1 MLMPS
6 LRRGSSKLGFGVSP
20 LQSLHGN
27 LGIKGEVAID
37 MNWKIRKFEV
47 RLIGAFFLM
56 KKVWGLPVAFLLLG
70 FIASAHAQPNGG
82 PNSEFMWDESQPYT
96 VLDKVRFSNGQF
108 IQVAEGKVTGQSYI
122 QPVREEC
129 EYKRLEVRN
138 GNSGSLQYISGACD
152 GIVHI
157 RAAYP
162 DEKNAKLAIVTTNCG
177 GTMCSTW
184 NDHYIVFLA
193 DSGIRVTRVGT
204 SFYGPKNKI
213 TKYGFSFDGQRLSRS
228 SVINFYDGTE
238 NDLGDLLP
246 STRIFVKQ
254 DGYVDVRFDKKFLRF
269 VGEHPD
275 TVLGD
280 EQVRASVV
288 QKIKPERFRAFRTAM
303 SGPGSSH
310 VHNGRFLVMNGC
322 MKSNCPWEFGTVV
335 LDGFTGALN
344 VVRFAP
350 DENVFD
356 HASSVPLKNDVDG
369 VWLGEVDTQQK
380 FRLSIEGG
388 RLRATRKR

>member
-1 MLMPS
+1 M
-6 LRRGSSKLGFGVSP
+6 
-20 LQSLHGN
+20 
-27 LGIKGEVAID
+27 ID
-37 MNWKIRKFEV
+37 MNWNVKNFRA
-47 RLIGAFFLM
+47 RLVDAFFFRRNLRS
-56 KKVWGLPVAFLLLG
+56 LPMAFLILG
-70 FIASAHAQPNGG
+70 CIVSAHAQPSGS
-82 PNSEFMWDESQPYT
+82 PSSEYMWDESQPYT

-108 IQVAEGKVTGQSYI
+108 IQVAEGKVTGQSYS
-122 QPVREEC
+122 QPIREEC

-184 NDHYIVFLA
+184 NDHYIVFLGE
-193 DSGIRVTRVGT
+193 SGIRVTRVGS
-204 SFYGPKNKI
+204 SFYGPKHKV
-213 TKYGFSFDGQRLSRS
+213 TKYGFGFDGQRLSRS

-238 NDLGDLLP
+238 NDLGDLVS

-254 DGYVDVRFDKKFLRF
+254 GSYVDTRFDKKFLRF

-275 TVLGD
+275 VVLGD
-280 EQVRASVV
+280 EQVRAALV
-288 QKIKPERFRAFRTAM
+288 QKIKPERFRAFRVAM
-303 SGPGSSH
+303 SGPGWSS
-310 VHNGRFLVMNGC
+310 VHNGRFLVMNAC
-322 MKSNCPWEFGTVV
+322 MKSNCPWEFGAVV
-335 LDGFTGALN
+335 LDGFTGALHIM
-344 VVRFAP
+344 RFAP

-369 VWLGEVDTQQK
+369 YWLSEVDTQQK
-380 FRLSIEGG
+380 FSLSIEGG